1 MSNGNGNTADCEP
14 ATAAHDSA
22 RPETA
27 KNHIL
32 SLAVVA
38 QMFKIPPL
46 ALRLFELRG
55 LIRRHAAGNTWVY
68 SWSDCERIALLVK
81 ARKAG
86 LAVRDLAAVLKA
98 MDGRR
103 PTRSPTRAGGSA
115 WRSSTSSKAARN
127 SSAMRWMSFTG
138 STGNCRNGSAS
149 RVRSIRARASIPSK
163 FAPPRQTKKAGVAA
177 GLFNNFNRRAY
188 FALK

>member
-98 MDGRR
+98 MDEAAPNPVADEGRR
-103 PTRSPTRAGGSA
+103 QCLALIHKLESRKKFIGNALDELYRIDWELSERLGVEGSLDKGA
-115 WRSSTSSKAARN
+115 
-127 SSAMRWMSFTG
+127 SFDT
-138 STGNCRNGSAS
+138 
-149 RVRSIRARASIPSK
+149 V
-163 FAPPRQTKKAGVAA
+163 
-177 GLFNNFNRRAY
+177 
-188 FALK
+188 